1 MTWGKAG
8 VYISTLFRNFGYWIV
23 LEFCPF
29 SEKFYVFSKIISEI
43 QQLKKFSR
51 SVLLDKLKKTRKR
64 NQDFLI
70 LFGYLNNYP
79 TQLYIVGVNTPW
91 KPVKPF
97 FLIDTAKYEKK
108 WSLEKFP
115 MFWACYG
122 IVSIFSRNI
131 YPESVKLVQNSSSL
145 AYLY

>member
-1 MTWGKAG
+1 MTLTSLIVDQCVMLRTKRNGAQWTAG
-8 VYISTLFRNFGYWIV
+8 VYISTLFRNFGYGIV
-23 LEFCPF
+23 LEFCLF

-79 TQLYIVGVNTPW
+79 TQLYIVGVNT
-91 KPVKPF
+91 
-97 FLIDTAKYEKK
+97 A
-108 WSLEKFP
+108 
-115 MFWACYG
+115 
-122 IVSIFSRNI
+122 
-131 YPESVKLVQNSSSL
+131 
-145 AYLY
+145 

>member
-1 MTWGKAG
+1 MTLRGNSFFWHIETG
-8 VYISTLFRNFGYWIV
+8 VNISTLFRNFGYGIV

-43 QQLKKFSR
+43 QQPKKFSR

-79 TQLYIVGVNTPW
+79 TQLYIVGVNTAW

-97 FLIDTAKYEKK
+97 FLIDTANYEKMVSGK
-108 WSLEKFP
+108 VSDFLSLL
-115 MFWACYG
+115 
-122 IVSIFSRNI
+122 RN
-131 YPESVKLVQNSSSL
+131 SFDFQ
-145 AYLY
+145 

>member
-1 MTWGKAG
+1 MSYQLFLCHWYPNSWFSDSMYLYSICSDTG
-8 VYISTLFRNFGYWIV
+8 VYISTLFRNFGYGIV

-97 FLIDTAKYEKK
+97 FLIDTAKYEKNGLWK
-108 WSLEKFP
+108 SFRFFE
-115 MFWACYG
+115 
-122 IVSIFSRNI
+122 
-131 YPESVKLVQNSSSL
+131 LVTE
-145 AYLY
+145 